1 MWISAEALRR
11 YVAWMLPAPVEMIRQ
26 LVATP
31 SVSSPDTRFDQSNRG
46 VVDLVAEWAEAL
58 GFSIRIEAL
67 PGGSGKANLI
77 ATRGAG
83 EDGLVLSGH
92 TDTVPYDAARWT
104 DDPFV
109 LTERDGK
116 LFGLGTADMKG
127 FFAAALHAIAR
138 FEPSALRQPI
148 TLLGTAD
155 EESTMDGARALA
167 RAGERFG
174 RYAIIGEPTGL
185 RPIRKHKG
193 VFYVQ
198 VSLHGKAG
206 HASNPALGINAIDG
220 LQRVL
225 PALEAW
231 RDQIGERH
239 RDDDFEVPTPTLNF
253 GRVAGGDSP
262 NRICAECTLDLDI
275 RLLPGMERD
284 AVTAELR
291 DVVADALEG
300 GAWGFDVR
308 PTGAHADAFAGP
320 SDTAFSSAVETLC
333 GCSART
339 ALFGTEAPYLA
350 ELGLQTL
357 VLGAGDIAVAHQPDE
372 YVTMAAIERA
382 TDLYANLIQ
391 RCCIESP

>member
-1 MWISAEALRR
+1 M
-11 YVAWMLPAPVEMIRQ
+11 
-26 LVATP
+26 P
-31 SVSSPDTRFDQSNRG
+31 SVRTEIQPVSADGR
-46 VVDLVAEWAEAL
+46 
-58 GFSIRIEAL
+58 
-67 PGGSGKANLI
+67 KANLI
-77 ATRGAG
+77 ATLGSG
-83 EDGLVLSGH
+83 PGGLVLAGH
-92 TDTVPYDAARWT
+92 TDTVPYDADRWT
-104 DDPFV
+104 DDPFA
-109 LTERDGK
+109 LTERDDK

-138 FEPSALRQPI
+138 FEPTALQRPI

-167 RAGERFG
+167 EAGERLG

-185 RPIRKHKG
+185 QPIRKHKG

-198 VSLHGKAG
+198 VSVHGKAG
-206 HASNPALGINAIDG
+206 HASNPALGVNAIDG
-220 LQRVL
+220 LRLVL

-231 RDQIGERH
+231 RDQVGERH

-275 RLLPGMERD
+275 RLLPGMERE

-291 DVVADALEG
+291 DLIANALDG

-308 PTGAHADAFAGP
+308 ATGAHADAFGGP

-333 GCSART
+333 GCSAKT

-372 YVTMAAIERA
+372 YVTIAAIERA

-391 RCCIESP
+391 RFCIESP

>member
-1 MWISAEALRR
+1 
-11 YVAWMLPAPVEMIRQ
+11 MLPAPIDMVRQ
-26 LVATP
+26 LIATP
-31 SVSSPDTRFDQSNRG
+31 SVSSPDARFDQSNRG
-46 VVDLVAEWAEAL
+46 VVDLVADWAEAL
-58 GFSIRIEAL
+58 GFRARVEAL
-67 PGGSGKANLI
+67 PGASGKANLI
-77 ATRGAG
+77 ATIG
-83 EDGLVLSGH
+83 EGVDGLVLSGH
-92 TDTVPYDAARWT
+92 TDTVPYDAERWT

-138 FEPSALRQPI
+138 VDPSALRSPI

-167 RAGERFG
+167 EAGERFG

-185 RPIRKHKG
+185 RPVRKHKG
-193 VFYVQ
+193 VFYVE
-198 VSLHGKAG
+198 VTVRGKAG
-206 HASNPALGINAIDG
+206 HASNPALGVNAIDG
-220 LQRVL
+220 LQLVL
-225 PALEAW
+225 PALQAW
-231 RDQIGERH
+231 RDDIGARH

-253 GRVAGGDSP
+253 GRVTGGDSP

-291 DVVADALEG
+291 DVVGNALDG
-300 GAWGFDVR
+300 GAWGFEVR
-308 PTGAHADAFAGP
+308 ATGAHADAFGGP
-320 SDTAFSSAVETLC
+320 SDGAFSSAVETLC
-333 GCSART
+333 GCSAET

-357 VLGAGDIAVAHQPDE
+357 VLGAGDIAVAHQPNE
-372 YVTMAAIERA
+372 YVTIAAIERA
-382 TDLYANLIQ
+382 TDVYANLIH
-391 RCCIESP
+391 RFCIESP

>member
-1 MWISAEALRR
+1 
-11 YVAWMLPAPVEMIRQ
+11 MLPPAIDMVRE

-31 SVSSPDTRFDQSNRG
+31 SVSSPDVRFDQSNRG
-46 VVDLVAEWAEAL
+46 VIDLVAEWAAAL
-58 GFSIRIEAL
+58 GLAVRIEAL
-67 PGGSGKANLI
+67 PGESGKANLI
-77 ATRGAG
+77 ATLGEG

-92 TDTVPYDAARWT
+92 TDTVPYNADRWT

-116 LFGLGTADMKG
+116 LHGLGTADMKG

-138 FEPSALRQPI
+138 FDRGQLQQPI

-167 RAGERFG
+167 QKGERLG

-185 RPIRKHKG
+185 QPIRKHKG

-198 VSLHGKAG
+198 VTVGGKAG
-206 HASNPALGINAIDG
+206 HASNPALGVNAIEG
-220 LQRVL
+220 LQLVL
-225 PALEAW
+225 TALQSW
-231 RDQIGERH
+231 RDTIGQRH
-239 RDDDFEVPTPTLNF
+239 HDDDFEVPGPTLNF
-253 GRVAGGDSP
+253 GRITGGDSP

-275 RLLPGMERD
+275 RLLPGMERA
-284 AVTAELR
+284 AVVTELR
-291 DVVADALEG
+291 DVVGNALDG
-300 GAWGFDVR
+300 GPWTFDVQA
-308 PTGAHADAFAGP
+308 TGAYADAFAGP
-320 SDTAFSSAVETLC
+320 SDAEFSGAVETLC
-333 GCSART
+333 GCSAKT

-372 YVTMAAIERA
+372 YVTIAAIERA
-382 TDLYANLIQ
+382 TDVYASLIQ
-391 RCCIESP
+391 RFCIESP